1 MNINQVLWIQI
12 YHVHQNNWNR
22 RKSCWAESDTGRQI
36 LYVLHYMRWWNLWEK
51 TAMCVIFA
59 ASRVFCRNFLKHL
72 PNILREVVY
81 FSNACSS
88 QSQEMETQCRFPM
101 KGQRPNYLSHCLP
114 PSQAVHQQK
123 LDSQWSWDMNP
134 GILTWY
140 RYVPS
145 SILTAT
151 LNTCPLSPF
160 KRVFKV
166 HKLHVDF

>member
-1 MNINQVLWIQI
+1 MCSKIIGTGGS
-12 YHVHQNNWNR
+12 HVEQSQTQEDKYCMFSIIWGDEICG
-22 RKSCWAESDTGRQI
+22 K
-36 LYVLHYMRWWNLWEK
+36 K

-101 KGQRPNYLSHCLP
+101 KGQRPNYPSHCLP

-140 RYVPS
+140 RYVLS

>member
-1 MNINQVLWIQI
+1 MCSKIIGTGGS
-12 YHVHQNNWNR
+12 HV
-22 RKSCWAESDTGRQI
+22 E
-36 LYVLHYMRWWNLWEK
+36 
-51 TAMCVIFA
+51 
-59 ASRVFCRNFLKHL
+59 
-72 PNILREVVY
+72 
-81 FSNACSS
+81 
-88 QSQEMETQCRFPM
+88 QSQTQEDKYCMFSIIWGDEICGKKLPCVSFLQQVECFVETFLNIYQTYWERWCISQMPAVAKARRWRLNAGFPC
-101 KGQRPNYLSHCLP
+101 KWQRPNYPSHCLP

-123 LDSQWSWDMNP
+123 LDSQWSWDINP